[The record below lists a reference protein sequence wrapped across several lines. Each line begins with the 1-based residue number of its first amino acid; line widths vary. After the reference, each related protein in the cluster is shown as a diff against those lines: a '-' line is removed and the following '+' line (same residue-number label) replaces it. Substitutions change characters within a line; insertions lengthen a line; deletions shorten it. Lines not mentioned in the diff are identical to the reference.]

1 MFINELKKIGL
12 SDKEAKVYL
21 ATLELGQASV
31 QDISKK
37 AGVNRPT
44 TYVILD
50 SLIKKGLCST
60 YAGKDKKVRY
70 IAESP
75 EMIISALELEKAEI
89 EEKQKMINDLMPQLR
104 AIYNKQENKPVV
116 RFFEGK
122 EGLRTMVQEQ
132 MSSKSQLIRA
142 FFSLDDLRKVYSAE
156 EVNKAY
162 QDRVASKTKT
172 KAIFT
177 LKEGEDRAH
186 PSPLDERL
194 RISADRFPINC
205 DIAFFD
211 NKVRIASLKDK
222 LNGVIIEDKNI
233 YETFVSLFELAWLGS
248 QALPKMPSHKHHKRR

>member
-1 MFINELKKIGL
+1 MFINELKQIGL

-37 AGVNRPT
+37 ASVNRPT

-60 YAGKDKKVRY
+60 YTHKDKKVRY

-75 EMIISALELEKAEI
+75 EMIISALELEKTEI
-89 EEKQKMINDLMPQLR
+89 EEKQKRINDLMPQLR

-132 MSSKSQLIRA
+132 MSSKPEILRS
-142 FFSLDDLRKVYSAE
+142 FYSMDDLRKVYSSE

-162 QDRVASKTKT
+162 QDRVASKTKN
-172 KAIFT
+172 KAMFT
-177 LKEGEDRAH
+177 LKEGEDRSN
-186 PSPLDERL
+186 PSSLDERMK
-194 RISADRFPINC
+194 IPADKFPINC

-233 YETFVSLFELAWLGS
+233 YETFVSLFELAWIGAQTLN
-248 QALPKMPSHKHHKRR
+248 KKK

>member
-1 MFINELKKIGL
+1 MLINELKKIGL

-60 YAGKDKKVRY
+60 YAGKDKKIRY

-75 EMIISALELEKAEI
+75 EMIISVLELQKKEI
-89 EEKQKMINDLMPQLR
+89 EEKQRMIDELMPQLH
-104 AIYNKQENKPVV
+104 AIYNQQENKPVV

-122 EGLRTMVQEQ
+122 DGLRTMVQDQ
-132 MSSKSQLIRA
+132 MSSNSKIIRGL
-142 FFSLDDLRKVYSAE
+142 FSLDDLRKVYHQE
-156 EVNKAY
+156 EINKAY
-162 QDRVASKTKT
+162 QDRVNKKTKV
-172 KAIFT
+172 KVMFT
-177 LKEGEDRAH
+177 LKEGEDRVQ
-186 PSPLDERL
+186 PNSLDERMK
-194 RISADRFPINC
+194 IPADRFPINC

-233 YETFVSLFELAWLGS
+233 YETFVSLFELAWLGA
-248 QALPKMPSHKHHKRR
+248 QTLNKKK

>member
-1 MFINELKKIGL
+1 MLINELKKIGL

-31 QDISKK
+31 SDISKK

-60 YAGKDKKVRY
+60 YAGKDKKIRY

-75 EMIISALELEKAEI
+75 EMIISVLELQKKEI
-89 EEKQKMINDLMPQLR
+89 EEKQKMIDELMPQLH
-104 AIYNKQENKPVV
+104 AIYNQQGNKPVV

-122 EGLRTMVQEQ
+122 DGLRTMVQEQ
-132 MSSKSQLIRA
+132 MSSDPEVIRGL
-142 FFSLDDLRKVYSAE
+142 FSLDDLRRVYSQE
-156 EVNKAY
+156 EINQAY
-162 QDRVASKTKT
+162 QDRVGKKTRT
-172 KAIFT
+172 KSLFT
-177 LKEGEDRAH
+177 LKSGEDRVH
-186 PSPLDERL
+186 PSPLDERMM
-194 RISADRFPINC
+194 IPADNFPVNC

-233 YETFVSLFELAWLGS
+233 YETFVSLFELAWIGARSLN
-248 QALPKMPSHKHHKRR
+248 KKK